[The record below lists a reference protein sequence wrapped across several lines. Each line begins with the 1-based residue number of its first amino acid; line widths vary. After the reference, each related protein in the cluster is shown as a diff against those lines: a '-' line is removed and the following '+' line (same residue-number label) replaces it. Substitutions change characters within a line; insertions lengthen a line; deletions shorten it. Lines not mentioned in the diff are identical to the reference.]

1 MYLLGHFNID
11 LSIGL
16 RENSLFRTF
25 ILMTS
30 KYRLKICELMSFK
43 NLKQKLTGPVK
54 LSQRFMQLSLHCKD
68 RRKVYFFP
76 VLNQISMEFFKTEDH
91 LLPYDRDSLQI
102 FFLQILNSLV
112 KPTNYGVVESFAIK
126 FCKNQNNGKNHI
138 EPMKPQVTNM

>member
-1 MYLLGHFNID
+1 
-11 LSIGL
+11 
-16 RENSLFRTF
+16 
-25 ILMTS
+25 
-30 KYRLKICELMSFK
+30 
-43 NLKQKLTGPVK
+43 
-54 LSQRFMQLSLHCKD
+54 MQLSLHCKD

-76 VLNQISMEFFKTEDH
+76 ALNQISMEFFKTEDH

-126 FCKNQNNGKNHI
+126 FCKNQNNDKNHI

>member
-54 LSQRFMQLSLHCKD
+54 LS
-68 RRKVYFFP
+68 
-76 VLNQISMEFFKTEDH
+76 
-91 LLPYDRDSLQI
+91 
-102 FFLQILNSLV
+102 
-112 KPTNYGVVESFAIK
+112 
-126 FCKNQNNGKNHI
+126 
-138 EPMKPQVTNM
+138 